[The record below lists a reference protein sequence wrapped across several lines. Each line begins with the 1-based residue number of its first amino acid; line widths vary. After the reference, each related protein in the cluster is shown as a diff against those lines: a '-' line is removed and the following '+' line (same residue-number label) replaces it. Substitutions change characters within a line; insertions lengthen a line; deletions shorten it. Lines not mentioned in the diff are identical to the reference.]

1 MAHQDPR
8 DLIHSTGGRGYAQ
21 RVSLA
26 LPAWLGRPSPR
37 LVDAGLAAL
46 VGIPV
51 VASAIASG
59 AQDDRALL
67 GLVFGLATVVPLLFR
82 RRWPFFALAAVLTAA
97 VASPVDAQFVFP
109 IAAMLYTIGSW
120 RSWQATLAAAASVVA
135 TGLAYQQAGGPD
147 LSTGDLATTAVLC
160 GVAGGVGLYVSARR
174 ASVDALRDRAE
185 RLDRERELLA
195 DRAVAEERVRIA
207 QELHDVVAHNVSL
220 IVVKAQALG
229 ATVPDDRVAEATGGI
244 ADLGREAMAEMHRTL
259 KLLRTSEDEAAKRAP
274 QPGLANLDRLLEQS
288 RAAGLDVRLAVEG
301 EPRELSQSLDLSAF
315 RIVQEALTNVRKHAG
330 TARASVTVGYRPQ
343 ALELSVVDSGD
354 ATAGAATA
362 GAGAGAPGGHGL
374 VGMRERATMFGGT
387 LTARPLA
394 DRGFE
399 VNAVLPYGEGR
410 GA

>member
-8 DLIHSTGGRGYAQ
+8 DLIHSTSGRGYAQ

-67 GLVFGLATVVPLLFR
+67 GLAFGVAAVVPLLFR
-82 RRWPFFALAAVLTAA
+82 RRWPFLALAAILAAA
-97 VASPVDAQFVFP
+97 VASPVDAQFAYP
-109 IAAMLYTIGSW
+109 IAVMLYTIGSR
-120 RSWQATLAAAASVVA
+120 RSLKATLAATASVVA

-160 GVAGGVGLYVSARR
+160 GIAGGVGLYLSARR
-174 ASVDALRDRAE
+174 ASVDALHERAE

-229 ATVPDDRVAEATGGI
+229 ATMPDERVVEATDGI
-244 ADLGREAMAEMHRTL
+244 ADLGRQAMAEMHRTL
-259 KLLRTSEDEAAKRAP
+259 ALLRTTGDDAAERAP

-315 RIVQEALTNVRKHAG
+315 RIVQEALTNVLKHAG
-330 TARASVTVGYRPQ
+330 PARASVTVGYRPQ
-343 ALELSVVDSGD
+343 ALELTVVDSGD
-354 ATAGAATA
+354 DAAGERPA
-362 GAGAGAPGGHGL
+362 GVPGGHGL
-374 VGMRERATMFGGT
+374 VGMRERAAMFGGT
-387 LTARPLA
+387 LVARPRA

-399 VNAVLPYGEGR
+399 VNAVLPYSEGR

>member
-1 MAHQDPR
+1 
-8 DLIHSTGGRGYAQ
+8 
-21 RVSLA
+21 
-26 LPAWLGRPSPR
+26 
-37 LVDAGLAAL
+37 
-46 VGIPV
+46 
-51 VASAIASG
+51 
-59 AQDDRALL
+59 
-67 GLVFGLATVVPLLFR
+67 
-82 RRWPFFALAAVLTAA
+82 
-97 VASPVDAQFVFP
+97 
-109 IAAMLYTIGSW
+109 
-120 RSWQATLAAAASVVA
+120 
-135 TGLAYQQAGGPD
+135 
-147 LSTGDLATTAVLC
+147 
-160 GVAGGVGLYVSARR
+160 
-174 ASVDALRDRAE
+174 
-185 RLDRERELLA
+185 
-195 DRAVAEERVRIA
+195 VRIA

-410 GA
+410 RA

>member
-8 DLIHSTGGRGYAQ
+8 DLIHSTSGRGYAQ

-37 LVDAGLAAL
+37 LVDAGVAAL

-59 AQDDRALL
+59 AQDDRTLVGLL
-67 GLVFGLATVVPLLFR
+67 FGLAAVVPLLFR
-82 RRWPFFALAAVLTAA
+82 RRWPFLALAAILATA
-97 VASPVDAQFVFP
+97 VASPVDAQFAYP
-109 IAAMLYTIGSW
+109 IAAMLYTIGSR
-120 RSWQATLAAAASVVA
+120 RSLRATLAATASVVA

-147 LSTGDLATTAVLC
+147 LTTGDLATTAVLC
-160 GVAGGVGLYVSARR
+160 GIAGGVGLYLSARR

-195 DRAVAEERVRIA
+195 DRAVTEERVRIA

-229 ATVPDDRVAEATGGI
+229 ATVPDDRVTEATDGI

-259 KLLRTSEDEAAKRAP
+259 ALLRTTDDQAAERAP

-330 TARASVTVGYRPQ
+330 KARASVTVGYRPR
-343 ALELSVVDSGD
+343 ALELRVVDSGADGIAAD
-354 ATAGAATA
+354 AADAA
-362 GAGAGAPGGHGL
+362 GGHGL
-374 VGMRERATMFGGT
+374 VGMRERAAMFGGT
-387 LTARPLA
+387 VTARPR
-394 DRGFE
+394 DGRGFE

>member
-8 DLIHSTGGRGYAQ
+8 DLIHSMWGRGYAQ

-26 LPAWLGRPSPR
+26 LPAWLGRPSHR

-51 VASAIASG
+51 VISATVSS
-59 AQDDRALL
+59 AQDDRTLL
-67 GLVFGLATVVPLLFR
+67 GLVFGLAAVLPLLFR
-82 RRWPFFALAAVLTAA
+82 RRWPFLALGAILAAA
-97 VASPVDAQFVFP
+97 VASPVDAQFGYP
-109 IAAMLYTIGSW
+109 IAAMLYTIGSQ
-120 RSWQATLAAAASVVA
+120 RSLRATLAATASVVA

-147 LSTGDLATTAVLC
+147 LSTADLATTAVLC
-160 GVAGGVGLYVSARR
+160 GIAGGVGLYLSARR
-174 ASVDALRDRAE
+174 ASVDALRERAE
-185 RLDRERELLA
+185 RMDRERELLA

-229 ATVPDDRVAEATGGI
+229 ATVPDDRVADATDGI
-244 ADLGREAMAEMHRTL
+244 ADLGRQAMAEMHRTL
-259 KLLRTSEDEAAKRAP
+259 QLLRTTDDDAAERAP
-274 QPGLANLDRLLEQS
+274 QPGLANLDKLLEQS

-330 TARASVTVGYRPQ
+330 SARASVTVGYRPQ

-354 ATAGAATA
+354 DAAAPAGPPA
-362 GAGAGAPGGHGL
+362 APGGHGL
-374 VGMRERATMFGGT
+374 VGMRERAAMFGGT
-387 LTARPLA
+387 LTARPRA

-399 VNAVLPYGEGR
+399 VTAVLPYGEGR